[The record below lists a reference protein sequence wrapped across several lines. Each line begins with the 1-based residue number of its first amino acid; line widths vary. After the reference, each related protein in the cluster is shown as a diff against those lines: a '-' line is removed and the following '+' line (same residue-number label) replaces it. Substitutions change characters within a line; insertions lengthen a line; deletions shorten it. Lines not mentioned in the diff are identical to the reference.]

1 MNHIRFNVDLTSLT
15 LISFFLAMVEIRQ
28 YVSTYQKKHT
38 HMIIGLMI
46 TPEKA
51 VVFRRRP
58 PTPAISR
65 WTTCVKAARVLLHLG
80 FNV

>member
-1 MNHIRFNVDLTSLT
+1 
-15 LISFFLAMVEIRQ
+15 
-28 YVSTYQKKHT
+28 
-38 HMIIGLMI
+38 MIIDLMI